1 MLIFPK
7 IVIKDGQ
14 SLHQM
19 SNPLI
24 AEVACSPAEIAA
36 RFVKMGFSWIYIQC
50 LDSEIDHVTLDALAE
65 IINGVD
71 VPVSFEGTIKNISTI
86 DTLIGEGVSR
96 IILNNTAL
104 CDHNFIREACDFF
117 PDQIALHLHA
127 DGDQVA
133 IDNAGNVS
141 SFDLSKI
148 AQNISKHGLY
158 ALLFSDSQSQN
169 EGSLK
174 KPGLDMSGCV
184 ELASKID
191 CPVFYAG
198 AVNYIEDL
206 LSIAAVSENG
216 IAGALIGEALYSE
229 QISAGD
235 ALQIAAGI
243 SLYQQKSNDN

>member
-14 SLHQM
+14 SLYQM
-19 SNPLI
+19 NSPLI
-24 AEVACSPAEIAA
+24 AEAQCSPAEIAA
-36 RFVKMGFSWIYIQC
+36 RFVKMGFSWIYVQC
-50 LDSEIDHVTLDALAE
+50 LDNEIDHVSLDSICE
-65 IINGVD
+65 IIDGVD
-71 VPVSFEGTIKNISTI
+71 VPVAFEGAIKDIATI
-86 DTLIGEGVSR
+86 DKLVGEGVSR

-104 CDHNFIREACDFF
+104 GDHKFMREACDFF
-117 PDQIALHLHA
+117 PDQIALHLHT
-127 DGDQVA
+127 DGDSVA
-133 IDNAGNVS
+133 VSKAGKIK

-148 AQNISKHGLY
+148 AENMSKCGLY
-158 ALLFSDSQSQN
+158 AVLYSDSQSQN
-169 EGSLK
+169 EGSIA

-184 ELASKID
+184 ELSSKID

-198 AVNYIEDL
+198 KVNYIEDL

-216 IAGALIGEALYSE
+216 IAGALIGEALYNE
-229 QISAGD
+229 QIAAVD